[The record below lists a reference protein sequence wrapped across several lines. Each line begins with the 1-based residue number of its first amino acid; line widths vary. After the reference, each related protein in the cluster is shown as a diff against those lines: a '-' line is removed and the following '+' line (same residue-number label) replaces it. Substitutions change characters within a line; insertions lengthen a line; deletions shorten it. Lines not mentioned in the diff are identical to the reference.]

1 MTEDGLEY
9 QAMDILKFCI
19 LFMPRTRPAKFKV
32 ITVQIIKLS
41 SMHMMN
47 TGHNK
52 AAAVVATL
60 I

>member
-1 MTEDGLEY
+1 
-9 QAMDILKFCI
+9 MDILKFCI

-41 SMHMMN
+41 FMHMMN